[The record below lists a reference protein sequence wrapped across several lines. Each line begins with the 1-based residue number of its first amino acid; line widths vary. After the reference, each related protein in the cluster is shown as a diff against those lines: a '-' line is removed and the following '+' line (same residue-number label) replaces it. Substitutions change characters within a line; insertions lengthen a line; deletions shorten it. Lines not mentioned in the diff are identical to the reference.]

1 MHVKLRISRQTGS
14 QINKEGPQQ
23 ETRHREQPVEMDGSE
38 RDDHQPG
45 RPESW
50 ELDKPGG
57 PSRNPRGSATPAL
70 RLPAQR
76 EEISVVLGPTVC
88 GHFQRLPHET
98 PRVTKDR
105 WEQ

>member
-57 PSRNPRGSATPAL
+57 PSRTPEGAPPLPSDFRL
-70 RLPAQR
+70 REKRFWL
-76 EEISVVLGPTVC
+76 
-88 GHFQRLPHET
+88 F
-98 PRVTKDR
+98 
-105 WEQ
+105 

>member
-23 ETRHREQPVEMDGSE
+23 ETQPREQQGEMDRSE
-38 RDDHQPG
+38 GDGHQPG

-57 PSRNPRGSATPAL
+57 PPRNPRTEHHP
-70 RLPAQR
+70 
-76 EEISVVLGPTVC
+76 GPQTSS
-88 GHFQRLPHET
+88 
-98 PRVTKDR
+98 
-105 WEQ
+105 